1 MKTFACLLALFAP
14 ALALSAA
21 TTGIDTVVTGIP
33 AGASE
38 VVVAIDTVSAAP
50 APDYEDPAQPAAQK
64 EQPPLLQLPPAPPAP
79 AAAPVDPAVAQQPP
93 QAQPAQ
99 PQRAGQQAGQR
110 RGRRGR
116 AGAGGAGM
124 AAATATYRT
133 AVETRGAAS
142 MTVHTDVPAGANY
155 RVRAVAIKGENPFPT
170 VLAGGKAT
178 GVKVEADRVASVPV
192 LVTAPVLKLA
202 SDSPASVVAG
212 SSYTLTGT
220 ITDPSSFLGT
230 KSRMRVWFSNGKPP
244 AANYEGVQVSTVKV
258 TMKDDVVTFDFDL
271 TAPKEPTTLYF
282 QLGEVSP
289 DFVRKDGTQ
298 AAFLVLPDLS
308 AGASAL
314 QLRVEAAKPAVAS
327 K

>member
-1 MKTFACLLALFAP
+1 MKRLACLLALRTPSLVF
-14 ALALSAA
+14 AA

-50 APDYEDPAQPAAQK
+50 AADYEDPAAAAQKAAAAQPAPAVQPAA
-64 EQPPLLQLPPAPPAP
+64 AAAAP
-79 AAAPVDPAVAQQPP
+79 AAPAE
-93 QAQPAQ
+93 PA
-99 PQRAGQQAGQR
+99 AGQR

-116 AGAGGAGM
+116 AGGAGAGM
-124 AAATATYRT
+124 AAASMTYRN
-133 AVETRGAAS
+133 AVETKGATS
-142 MTVHTDVPAGANY
+142 VTVHTEVPAGANY
-155 RVRAVAIKGENPFPT
+155 RVRAVAIKGDGTFPS

-178 GVKVEADRVASVPV
+178 GIKVEADQVASTPV
-192 LVTAPVLKLA
+192 LLTVPVLKLA
-202 SDSPASVVAG
+202 ADQAKSVTAG
-212 SSYTLTGT
+212 SAYTLSGT
-220 ITDPSSFLGT
+220 IIDPSSFLGS
-230 KSRMRVWFSNGKPP
+230 KDRMRVWFSNGQPP

-258 TMKDDVVTFDFDL
+258 TTKEDVLTFAFDL

-308 AGASAL
+308 AGGQPL
-314 QLRVEAAKPAVAS
+314 QLRVEAAKVAA